1 MPILIPKCEK
11 CNAEMILKEKG
22 GEKFWG
28 CANWKQCGGRTKP
41 YAGVDNKPS
50 LEAKNGRPD
59 GFQVI
64 GDTLFRIES
73 KLDILLGDKLPKSE
87 KVKNETPIVDENEI
101 SVSEIPF

>member
-11 CNAEMILKEKG
+11 CNAEMILREKG

-64 GDTLFRIES
+64 GDTLYRIEK
-73 KLDILLGDKLPKSE
+73 KLNLLLEQKEIILPE
-87 KVKNETPIVDENEI
+87 VKKDEIPVVEDEI
-101 SVSEIPF
+101 SVKDIPF